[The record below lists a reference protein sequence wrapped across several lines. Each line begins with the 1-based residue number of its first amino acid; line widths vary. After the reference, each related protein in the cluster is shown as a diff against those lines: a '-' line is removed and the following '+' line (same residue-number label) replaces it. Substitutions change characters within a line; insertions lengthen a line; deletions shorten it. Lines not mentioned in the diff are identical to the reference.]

1 MCVCDEE
8 QPQRSRR
15 ERRKAFHGERDGQRI
30 QEVTGKSAEDWTGKN
45 LKSVGQRIIWNP
57 FSYRFYLPLL
67 CFRAETDPSRA
78 LEYLNHVATSPAATQ
93 KEFIF
98 YF

>member
-30 QEVTGKSAEDWTGKN
+30 QEVTGKRGRGWEREGKIKNPLASGLFGTHFHTGSIC
-45 LKSVGQRIIWNP
+45 LCYVSEQRQI
-57 FSYRFYLPLL
+57 
-67 CFRAETDPSRA
+67 RAEH
-78 LEYLNHVATSPAATQ
+78 LNT
-93 KEFIF
+93 
-98 YF
+98 